1 MNFYRSEWCLLRE
14 WHYVE
19 FMNSSDFIHWY
30 LNSTWIIRVAISQS
44 FSKHF
49 QQVHVLV
56 LEQLLYTCIRKL
68 SVCNGKVVVLTVVW
82 LARYCYMCISIVLK
96 SIVLQK
102 FPCVTVY
109 LKFVTYMSKSTLS
122 FLKGVQSIL
131 YFSVKE
137 NHGQLVW
144 NRSV

>member
-1 MNFYRSEWCLLRE
+1 MLRE
-14 WHYVE
+14 WHCVE

-30 LNSTWIIRVAISQS
+30 LNSSWIIWVAISQS

-56 LEQLLYTCIRKL
+56 LEQLLYTCIRNL

-82 LARYCYMCISIVLK
+82 LAWYCYMCISIVLK

-102 FPCVTVY
+102 FPCVNVY